1 MNSTD
6 FLRLKEHKIFKET
19 CESLPKNITKTLDLL
34 VVHDNILFS
43 WDFQINCVLSL
54 NLKAARS
61 KEGDNVIHQKLL
73 PLHPPLF
80 SAEFLIIN
88 DIGTLLAVA
97 GSSGILVLELLPR
110 CPPYGAFD
118 NNKEVVYCT
127 THSLDERLL
136 SCNEM
141 IELRQAKFHPGSIN
155 HNHILVLTSDN
166 MLRLYQIKNGEA
178 LKVAVYTVGEKPTSL
193 FPGTKTP
200 FLDLYGEVAVDFDFG
215 QPQIIDILEQNEKS
229 LKHPKV
235 EEKYINAET
244 QTIER
249 IVPKTFEKP
258 KIEKD
263 EYNLVWPV
271 FILHSNMNIYYMEI
285 DLQRQWKPVLQ
296 GPLPLI
302 SFENEQVEA
311 CSLICLNTQPQIVC
325 IAISDG
331 TLCHS
336 ILLDD
341 TNEFQ
346 NNITQKTS
354 KQLLAFE
361 SVELELGLTISECI
375 GNKFKCPIILKKDES
390 KSDRYYATHNAGAH
404 SVTLSC
410 INDLHAFLNVP
421 EDLISI
427 DDIFLNSSKAEYL
440 VCTKTA
446 TSENSNPVIGFALY
460 YEPPSIITLLSDG
473 SVVTLGVL
481 LGSSLPNVED
491 IILEEDVTSPLKK
504 MLQEPFEKYIE
515 NILKKTSTQP
525 ILKLP
530 NVNENN
536 QENCY
541 ELLQRTA
548 QVFRDEYFKNHI
560 KAKEELEKRIQTL
573 SMMKRNQL
581 KEIEHMRKE
590 RDVLREKASNLAE
603 KYEDI
608 QDKQDELLK
617 RSENLLMLVSRKKSS
632 PSEAEQAFVKELEN
646 YGEKIGLYG
655 DKIDRI
661 KNKMKYQQIQMENW
675 KLQEIKK
682 ISTINETHTNT
693 IKTNLQETTQKIT
706 EMIKQINSFKK
717 NLDLK

>member
-6 FLRLKEHKIFKET
+6 YLRLKEHKIFKET
-19 CESLPKNITKTLDLL
+19 CESLPKNITKTLDLM

-88 DIGTLLAVA
+88 DTGTLLAVA
-97 GSSGILVLELLPR
+97 GLSGILVLELPPR

-136 SCNEM
+136 SCSEM
-141 IELRQAKFHPGSIN
+141 TELRQAKFHPGSIN

-178 LKVAVYTVGEKPTSL
+178 LKVAIYTVGEKPTTV
-193 FPGTKTP
+193 FPGSKTP

-215 QPQIIDILEQNEKS
+215 QPQIIEIPKQNVKS
-229 LKHPKV
+229 LQHPKA
-235 EEKYINAET
+235 EQKYVNAET
-244 QTIER
+244 QTMDR
-249 IVPKTFEKP
+249 IVPKTIEKP
-258 KIEKD
+258 KIEKE
-263 EYNLVWPV
+263 EYHLVWPV
-271 FILHSNMNIYYMEI
+271 FILHSNMNIYYIEI
-285 DLQRQWKPVLQ
+285 DLQSQWKPALQ

-302 SFENEQVEA
+302 SFETEQMEA
-311 CSLICLNTQPQIVC
+311 CSLICLNTLPQIIC
-325 IAISDG
+325 IALSDG

-341 TNEFQ
+341 SNAFQ
-346 NNITQKTS
+346 NNNQKTG

-361 SVELELGLTISECI
+361 SIELELGLTISESI
-375 GNKFKCPIILKKDES
+375 SNKFKCPILLKKDES
-390 KSDRYYATHNAGAH
+390 KPDRYYATHNAGAH

-410 INDLHAFLNVP
+410 INDLNAFLSMP
-421 EDLISI
+421 EDETSV
-427 DDIFLNSSKAEYL
+427 DDIFANTSKAEYL

-446 TSENSNPVIGFALY
+446 TSENTNPVIGFALY

-481 LGSSLPNVED
+481 LCSSLPNVEN

-504 MLQEPFEKYIE
+504 MLKEPFEKYIE

-530 NVNENN
+530 NVHENN

-548 QVFRDEYFKNHI
+548 QVFREEYFKNHI
-560 KAKEELEKRIQTL
+560 KAREELDKRIQTL
-573 SMMKRNQL
+573 NMMKRNQL
-581 KEIEHMRKE
+581 NEIERIRKE

-617 RSENLLMLVSRKKSS
+617 RSENLLMLVSRKKCS

-646 YGEKIGLYG
+646 YGEKISVYG
-655 DKIDRI
+655 DRIDRI

-693 IKTNLQETTQKIT
+693 IKTYNYY
-706 EMIKQINSFKK
+706 
-717 NLDLK
+717 